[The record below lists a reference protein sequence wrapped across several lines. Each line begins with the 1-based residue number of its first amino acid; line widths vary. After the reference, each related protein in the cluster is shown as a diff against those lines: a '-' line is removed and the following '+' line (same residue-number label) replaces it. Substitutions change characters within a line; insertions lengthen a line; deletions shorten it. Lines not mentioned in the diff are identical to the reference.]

1 MARKV
6 RFENLTVEDV
16 KSKLDKFDD
25 PLIDFPLLKFVRF
38 SIEYLKYLIVRDN
51 GARGTAKEKGNV
63 HAINA
68 SFNAGGWDLTKWPFP
83 FVVIQKLKTLI
94 DRRHSHAAA
103 SQLAISKVPGAEYV
117 EVKGHK
123 YSFLKPESKLI
134 LAGLYINATDG
145 TTNAVQDHFVFVTVR
160 VCQDNKLDYTNIKV
174 VREILELCGVKK
186 RYNYIG
192 AITSIENSIVKWGEE
207 PTRMTENST
216 EEEVKDYVKKSDNP
230 FGDNTTDKNGTK
242 LFTMVADTNFNKR
255 YAWDLLRHLW
265 EAEKDGYDVKI
276 LIQSRKGTALG
287 VKSDRD
293 DLLFKVVEYCDLAYN
308 SYKSHAENIINTKF
322 KNVSPDWVVDFPF
335 KGPHSLGGEVYL
347 LHQLEGETEP
357 IQVDFL
363 DYMENDSDIANLS
376 SLLGI
381 TE

>member
-6 RFENLTVEDV
+6 RFENLTVENV

-38 SIEYLKYLIVRDN
+38 STEYLKHLISRDN
-51 GARGTAKEKGNV
+51 GCRGVAKEKGNV
-63 HAINA
+63 HALNA

-83 FVVIQKLKTLI
+83 FLVIETLKILI

-103 SQLAISKVPGAEYV
+103 NQLAISKVPGAEYV
-117 EVKGHK
+117 EVEGHK
-123 YSFLKPESKLI
+123 YSFLKPESKI
-134 LAGLYINATDG
+134 TLAGLYINATDG
-145 TTNAVQDHFVFVTVR
+145 TTNAVQDHFVFAVVR
-160 VCQDNKLDYTNIKV
+160 VCQENKLDHTNIRIVK
-174 VREILELCGVKK
+174 EILDLGGVEK
-186 RYNYIG
+186 RYNYAG
-192 AITSIENSIVKWGEE
+192 AITTIENSILKWGEE

-216 EEEVKDYVKKSDNP
+216 EEEVQEYVKKPDNP
-230 FGDNTTDKNGTK
+230 FGDNKTDKNGTK

-255 YAWDLLRHLW
+255 YAWDLLRLLW

-293 DLLFKVVEYCDLAYN
+293 DLFSKVVEYCDLAYN
-308 SYKSHAENIINTKF
+308 SYKSHAEGIINTKF
-322 KNVSPDWVVDFPF
+322 KNVFPDWTVDFPL
-335 KGPHSLGGEVYL
+335 KGPHSLGGEVYV

-357 IQVDFL
+357 IQVDFI
-363 DYMENDSDIANLS
+363 DYMNDDSDIASLS

>member
-6 RFENLTVEDV
+6 RFENLKVEDV
-16 KSKLDKFDD
+16 KSKLDKLDD
-25 PLIDFPLLKFVRF
+25 PLLDFPLLKFIQF
-38 SIEYLKYLIVRDN
+38 SIESLKHLIVRDN

-68 SFNAGGWDLTKWPFP
+68 SFNAGGWDLLKWPFP

-103 SQLAISKVPGAEYV
+103 SQLAISKVPAAEYV
-117 EVKGHK
+117 EVEGHK

-145 TTNAVQDHFVFVTVR
+145 TTNAVQDNFVFVVVR
-160 VCQDNKLDYTNIKV
+160 VCQDNNLDYTNIKI
-174 VREILELCGVKK
+174 VREILDLCGVKK

-192 AITSIENSIVKWGEE
+192 AISTIENNILGWGDE

-216 EEEVKDYVKKSDNP
+216 EDEVQEYIKDTNNP
-230 FGDNTTDKNGTK
+230 FGDNTTDKNGTR

-255 YAWDLLRHLW
+255 YAWDVLRHLW
-265 EAEKDGYDVKI
+265 EAEKGKYDVKI
-276 LIQSRKGTALG
+276 LIQSRKGTAAG
-287 VKSDRD
+287 VKKDRD
-293 DLLFKVVEYCDLAYN
+293 DLFTKMVTFCNLAYN
-308 SYKSHAENIINTKF
+308 SYKDHADNIINGKI
-322 KNVSPDWVVDFPF
+322 KNTFPDWVIDFPV
-335 KGPHSLGGEVYL
+335 KGVHSLGGEVYT

-357 IQVDFL
+357 ELVDFL
-363 DYMENDSDIANLS
+363 DYQDDNNLNS
-376 SLLGI
+376 TFNIEG
-381 TE
+381 